1 MKKFMVLYMATSAD
15 FEKAMKDATP
25 EQQKKGMEAWM
36 QWMTSHK
43 GSIVDNGAPLGKTK
57 RVDAKGATDTK
68 NGIMCDHCAAG
79 VVLPFAPPTGRR
91 SFVNTNTPKAIQN
104 SIAPMPKAMRPTVS
118 PKIAPLPVN
127 ALLPGPIATH
137 VNMVPRGMIMPRPSS
152 VWSDRSQIG
161 DEAGN
166 SAVVGYPRAATAW
179 MMAEIPAKRNAMPK
193 RTPSQLFSGGLE
205 LGADPSKPKDSK
217 MARRPIATP
226 IKPKKIA
233 AFT

>member
-1 MKKFMVLYMATSAD
+1 
-15 FEKAMKDATP
+15 
-25 EQQKKGMEAWM
+25 
-36 QWMTSHK
+36 
-43 GSIVDNGAPLGKTK
+43 
-57 RVDAKGATDTK
+57 
-68 NGIMCDHCAAG
+68 MCSHCAAG
-79 VVLPFAPPTGRR
+79 VLLFFALATRRR
-91 SFVNTNTPKAIQN
+91 SFVNTNTPKATQN
-104 SIAPMPKAMRPTVS
+104 SIAPMPKAMRPAVS

-137 VNMVPRGMIMPRPSS
+137 VNMVPSDMITPRPSS
-152 VWSDRSQIG
+152 VWSDRSQVG

-193 RTPSQLFSGGLE
+193 TTPSQLFSGGLE
-205 LGADPSKPKDSK
+205 LGADPSKPRDSK
-217 MARRPIATP
+217 MASRPIAIP

>member
-1 MKKFMVLYMATSAD
+1 MV
-15 FEKAMKDATP
+15 
-25 EQQKKGMEAWM
+25 
-36 QWMTSHK
+36 
-43 GSIVDNGAPLGKTK
+43 
-57 RVDAKGATDTK
+57 
-68 NGIMCDHCAAG
+68 MCCHCADG
-79 VVLPFAPPTGRR
+79 VLSPFVLRTRRR

-104 SIAPMPKAMRPTVS
+104 SIAPMPKAIRPTVS

-137 VNMVPRGMIMPRPSS
+137 VNMVPRDMIMPRPSS
-152 VWSDRSQIG
+152 VWSDRSQVG

-166 SAVVGYPRAATAW
+166 SAVVGYPRTATAW
-179 MMAEIPAKRNAMPK
+179 MMAEIPAKRNAIPK
-193 RTPSQLFSGGLE
+193 TTPSQLFSAGLE

-217 MARRPIATP
+217 MASRPIATP